1 MHRGGELMMD
11 AHYGQSYED
20 LYRRHWWFRVRE
32 RVLVE
37 VIRNVGLSSG
47 AEILDVG
54 CGNGLFFDKLA
65 LFGTVRGIEIDRSLI
80 PANSIYRDQIAH
92 WPLGAAQYSSH
103 RYELITALDVV
114 EHIENDRQ
122 AIEDIWAMLSP
133 GGTLVIT
140 VPAFMALWD
149 HHDEVNR
156 HYRRYTR
163 ASLRGL
169 LSRRGKILKLCYL
182 FHALVL
188 PKFAIATLNR
198 LCKTKSAQHAI
209 PSPWINRAMETA
221 CWLEYR
227 TLGKLNVPF
236 GTSLLA
242 VVQKPK

>member
-1 MHRGGELMMD
+1 VD
-11 AHYGQSYED
+11 AHYAQNYEE
-20 LYRRHWWFRVRE
+20 LYRSHWWFRVRE

-37 VIRNVGLSSG
+37 VIRHVGLPPD
-47 AEILDVG
+47 AAILDVG

-65 LFGTVRGIEIDRSLI
+65 LFGPVRGIEIDRSLI
-80 PANSIYRDQIAH
+80 PANSIYQDQIFH

-103 RYELITALDVV
+103 RYELITALDVI

-122 AIEDIWAMLSP
+122 AIDDIWAMLSP
-133 GGTLVIT
+133 GGMLVIT
-140 VPAFMALWD
+140 VPAFMTLWD
-149 HHDEVNR
+149 RHDDINR

-169 LSRRGKILKLCYL
+169 LARRGKVLKLCYL

-188 PKFAIATLNR
+188 PKFAIAMLNR
-198 LCKTKSAQHAI
+198 VCKTKAVQHAI
-209 PSPWINRAMETA
+209 PQRWINRAMETA
-221 CWLEYR
+221 CWMEYR
-227 TLGKLNVPF
+227 IIGHLSPPF